1 MEIKAVSFDCSGT
14 LIDWES
20 GIVYALSAWAK
31 RHGASPGRAELLAAF
46 AEAEPQVQSADP
58 TMPYPQ
64 VLRRVA
70 RRIGRKLGLPV
81 SDGEAAVFAASI
93 QHWPPFGDTRKAL
106 AELKKRFRLAVLS
119 NVDRESFAVT
129 ERALGVGF
137 DLVCTAEEIGSYKPD
152 PRNFRFLLAKLDEL
166 GIARGELLH
175 AAQSLYHDIEPASA
189 MGTRTAWVDRYGGSS
204 AGAARAPAG
213 QVRPDITVKSLTE
226 LVHVID
232 SA

>member
-1 MEIKAVSFDCSGT
+1 MRLKAVSFDCYGT

-20 GIVYALSAWAK
+20 GIAYALSAWAK
-31 RHGASPGRAELLAAF
+31 RHGANPARAELLAAF

-70 RRIGRKLGLPV
+70 RRIGRKLELPV
-81 SDGEAAVFAASI
+81 SDAEAVAFASSVG
-93 QHWPPFGDTRKAL
+93 HWPPFADTRKAL
-106 AELKKRFRLAVLS
+106 AELKMHFRLAVLS
-119 NVDRESFAVT
+119 NVDKDSFSAT
-129 ERALGVGF
+129 ERALGVEF
-137 DLVCTAEEIGSYKPD
+137 DRVCTAGEIGSYKPD

-189 MGTRTAWVDRYGGSS
+189 MGIRTAWVDRYGGSS

-226 LVHVID
+226 LVHAID
-232 SA
+232 RS